1 MFGFGPW
8 RLVNA
13 AEGAEKAIRVGF
25 KPMERFIKATDTFK
39 ELMLLYFGTVV
50 TGGLLFSFFEN
61 KPIDDSLWWAF
72 VTALTVGYGD
82 IVPVTPG
89 GRIVAIVLMHS
100 VVFIVAPIIIG
111 RLLNKIMLDANQFT
125 HDEQEQIK
133 KDIAEIKLML
143 SGQRETIRTPHP
155 QPASQPGS
163 QGS

>member
-1 MFGFGPW
+1 
-8 RLVNA
+8 
-13 AEGAEKAIRVGF
+13 
-25 KPMERFIKATDTFK
+25 MERFVKATDTFK

-50 TGGLLFSFFEN
+50 LGGLLFSFFEG

-100 VVFIVAPIIIG
+100 VIFIVAPIIIG
-111 RLLNKIMLDANQFT
+111 RLLNKITIDANQFT

-133 KDIAEIKLML
+133 KDIADIKQML
-143 SGQRETIRTPHP
+143 SGRLETMRNSDPE
-155 QPASQPGS
+155 PASRLGS
-163 QGS
+163 RGS